1 MDVNKLNNADFH
13 IVSLMNKRKIDYKLV
28 LLIGF
33 SVGSVYIVCKLFD
46 YFTGKYFFSIIFG
59 TILSFCLFVLSV
71 SVVVALWIYYVK
83 LCLKK
88 KLPNNGKKL
97 RYLIKANNLFE
108 SEYFEK
114 IDRQGKLHKDK
125 VITNSVYLG
134 YYEND
139 EYIVIR
145 AFKRADVFNDKMN
158 ELDSK
163 LCALYGIDIDNKID
177 RIGYCDYI
185 LKKAK
190 DERII
195 VKGTRDKSI
204 NKTVYL
210 PLNNNIKWNVLK
222 QPHLLLAGVTGSG
235 KTTFLNYLIIEMK
248 KMDSKIFI
256 CDPKRSDLSSI
267 KYYWGDEFVA
277 SETNMIA
284 RMIRKVKE
292 EMMDRFIKY
301 KENPSNF
308 VYGYSYV
315 DYGLKP
321 IFLIFDELGAFRAS
335 VDKKIF
341 IEAMNN
347 LTEIILKGREMGVFC
362 VLSTQQ
368 PNANNIPTEL
378 RDNLS
383 VRLAMGNMSNEA
395 YKMVFGDV
403 GDLETINTV
412 GAGYI
417 YLDGQGWN
425 KPKFFEAPYLDYKTF
440 NFIDEIKKY
449 NE

>member
-1 MDVNKLNNADFH
+1 MDINKLNNADFH
-13 IVSLMNKRKIDYKLV
+13 IVSLMNKRKIDYRLV

-33 SVGSVYIVCKLFD
+33 SIGSMFIICGLFD
-46 YFTGKYFFSIIFG
+46 YFTGINFFSIIIG
-59 TILSFCLFVLSV
+59 TIISFILFILWMII
-71 SVVVALWIYYVK
+71 VAKLWINFIKMY
-83 LCLKK
+83 LKK
-88 KLPNNGKKL
+88 RLPKNGKKL
-97 RYLIKANNLFE
+97 RYLIQANNLFE
-108 SEYFEK
+108 SGYIEK
-114 IDRQGKLHKDK
+114 VDGKGKFRKDK
-125 VITNSVYLG
+125 IITNSVYLG

-163 LCALYGIDIDNKID
+163 LCALYGVDMDNKID
-177 RIGYCDYI
+177 RIEYCDYI
-185 LKKAK
+185 MKKVK

-195 VKGTRDKSI
+195 VEGTKEKNI
-204 NKTVYL
+204 NETVYL

-248 KMDSKIFI
+248 KMNSTIYI

-267 KYYWGDEFVA
+267 KHYWGDEFVA

-284 RMIRKVKE
+284 RMTRKVKE

-301 KENPSNF
+301 KENPANF

-335 VDKKIF
+335 ADKKIF
-341 IEAMNN
+341 TEAMDN

-383 VRLAMGNMSNEA
+383 VRLAMGNMSSEA
-395 YKMVFGDV
+395 YKMVFGDIA
-403 GDLETINTV
+403 DLETLNTV

-440 NFIDEIKKY
+440 SFIDEIKKY
-449 NE
+449 NT

>member
-1 MDVNKLNNADFH
+1 M
-13 IVSLMNKRKIDYKLV
+13 
-28 LLIGF
+28 
-33 SVGSVYIVCKLFD
+33 
-46 YFTGKYFFSIIFG
+46 
-59 TILSFCLFVLSV
+59 
-71 SVVVALWIYYVK
+71 
-83 LCLKK
+83 K
-88 KLPNNGKKL
+88 KLPKNGKRLK
-97 RYLIKANNLFE
+97 YLIKANNLFE
-108 SEYFEK
+108 NGYIEK
-114 IDRQGKLHKDK
+114 IDKQGKLYKEK

-134 YYEND
+134 YYENE

-145 AFKRADVFNDKMN
+145 AFKRADMFNDKMN

-163 LCALYGIDIDNKID
+163 LCALYGVNIDNKID
-177 RIGYCDYI
+177 RIEYCDYI
-185 LKKAK
+185 MKKIK

-195 VKGTRDKSI
+195 VKGTKERNI
-204 NKTVYL
+204 NETIYL

-248 KMDSKIFI
+248 KMNSTIYI

-267 KYYWGDEFVA
+267 KHYWGDEFVA

-284 RMIRKVKE
+284 KMARKVKE

-301 KENPSNF
+301 KENPTNF

-315 DYGLKP
+315 DYGLRP

-335 VDKKIF
+335 ADKKVF
-341 IEAMNN
+341 NEAMDN

-395 YKMVFGDV
+395 YKMVFGDIE
-403 GDLETINTV
+403 DLETVNTV

-417 YLDGQGWN
+417 YLDGYGWS

-449 NE
+449 NI

>member
-1 MDVNKLNNADFH
+1 MDINKLNNADFH

-33 SVGSVYIVCKLFD
+33 SIGSMFIICGLFD
-46 YFTGKYFFSIIFG
+46 YFTGINFFSIIIGAIISF
-59 TILSFCLFVLSV
+59 ILFI
-71 SVVVALWIYYVK
+71 LWIIIVAK
-83 LCLKK
+83 LWINYIKMCLKK
-88 KLPNNGKKL
+88 RLPKNGKKL
-97 RYLIKANNLFE
+97 RYLIQANNLFE
-108 SEYFEK
+108 SGYIEK
-114 IDRQGKLHKDK
+114 VDSKGKICRDK
-125 VITNSVYLG
+125 VIINSVYLG

-145 AFKRADVFNDKMN
+145 AFKRADIFNDKMN

-163 LCALYGIDIDNKID
+163 LCALYGVDIDNKID
-177 RIGYCDYI
+177 RIKYCDYI
-185 LKKAK
+185 MKKVK

-195 VKGTRDKSI
+195 VEGTKEKNI
-204 NKTVYL
+204 NETVYL
-210 PLNNNIKWNVLK
+210 PLNNNTKWNVLK

-235 KTTFLNYLIIEMK
+235 KTTFLNYLIIEMR
-248 KMDSKIFI
+248 KMNSTIYI

-267 KYYWGDEFVA
+267 KHYWGDEFVA

-284 RMIRKVKE
+284 RMTRKVKE

-301 KENPSNF
+301 KENPTNF

-335 VDKKIF
+335 ADKKIF
-341 IEAMNN
+341 TEAMDN

-383 VRLAMGNMSNEA
+383 VRLAMGNMSSEA
-395 YKMVFGDV
+395 YKMVFGDID
-403 GDLETINTV
+403 DLETINTV

-440 NFIDEIKKY
+440 SFIDEIKKY
-449 NE
+449 NT